1 MSLMPLR
8 FEMTRLD
15 RYVRFDVAGEATLED
30 LHGFINA
37 VAQRT
42 LDGGDHRA
50 LADLRQVQESF
61 KFTDHY
67 AIGELVARR
76 LHHLERLASLVPA
89 PRRTGTSEKVAM
101 AQGTALRV
109 FVDEAAAIAW
119 LDEPKA

>member
-1 MSLMPLR
+1 MPLR
-8 FEMTRLD
+8 FDLTRRD
-15 RYVRFDVAGEATLED
+15 RYVRFDVAGDATLED
-30 LHGFINA
+30 LHAFVNA

-42 LDGGDHRA
+42 LDGGDRRV
-50 LADLRQVQESF
+50 LADLRQVRESF

-76 LHHLERLASLVPA
+76 LHHLERLASLVPT

-109 FVDEAAAIAW
+109 FVDEGAAIEW
-119 LDEPKA
+119 LEEPAKG